1 MAGARYVLAID
12 QGTTSSRAM
21 VFDGAGRPRATCQHE
36 LAQHY
41 PKPGWVEHD
50 PEQIWRDTLAA
61 SRDALERGGLNAAE
75 IAAIGITNQRET
87 VVLWERASG
96 RPVHPAIVWQD
107 RRTAARCRELRE
119 AGHDP
124 LVQARTGLLID
135 PYFSASKLAWLLDEL
150 PGVRAAAERGEL
162 AFGTI
167 DSFLLWR
174 LTGGRV
180 HATDAT
186 NASRTMLYDIHRQD
200 WDDDLL
206 RLLEIPRSLLPEV
219 RDCSTLFG
227 TTPAELFGAPL
238 PITGIA
244 GDQQAATVGQ
254 ACFNPGMLKSTYGT
268 GCFALLNTGAS
279 AVASANRLLTT
290 IAYRL
295 KGRAT
300 YALEGSIF
308 IAGAA
313 VQWLRDGLKLV
324 GHAGETEALAAAIE
338 GTGGVYLVPAFVGLG
353 APHWDPDA
361 RGAIFGLTRDS
372 GIPQIARAALESVGY
387 QTRDLLVA
395 MSADLG
401 AGEGG
406 ALRIDGGPAAVRVDG
421 GMVANDW
428 LCQFLADLLDRPVER
443 PAVTETTA
451 LGAACLAGLEVG
463 LYPSLDAV
471 AGAWRLERRFEPRM
485 SASER
490 QRLYAGWRD
499 AVRRTRSTT

>member
-1 MAGARYVLAID
+1 VAGARYVLAID

-21 VFDGAGRPRATCQHE
+21 LFDRAGRPCATSQRE
-36 LAQHY
+36 LEQHY

-61 SRDALERGGLNAAE
+61 GRNALERAGLSAPE
-75 IAAIGITNQRET
+75 VAAIGITNQRET

-107 RRTAARCRELRE
+107 RRTAARCRALRQ

-135 PYFSASKLAWLLDEL
+135 PYFSATKLAWLLDEVA
-150 PGVRAAAERGEL
+150 GARTAAERGEL

-186 NASRTMLYDIHRQD
+186 NAARTMLYDIHRQD
-200 WDDDLL
+200 WDEDLL
-206 RLLEIPRSLLPEV
+206 RLLDIPRPLLPEV
-219 RDCSTLFG
+219 KDCSTLFG
-227 TTPAELFGAPL
+227 TTPADLFGAPL

-254 ACFNPGMLKSTYGT
+254 ACFVPGMLKSTYGT
-268 GCFALLNTGAS
+268 GCFALLNTGDK
-279 AVASANRLLTT
+279 AVTSTNRLLTT

-295 KGRAT
+295 GGQAT

-308 IAGAA
+308 VAGAA
-313 VQWLRDGLKLV
+313 VQWLRDGLKLI
-324 GHAGETEALAAAIE
+324 GYAGETEALAAGLE

-372 GIPQIARAALESVGY
+372 GIPQIVRAALESVGY
-387 QTRDLLVA
+387 QTSDLLAA

-401 AGEGG
+401 A
-406 ALRIDGGPAAVRVDG
+406 DSDQAVRVDG

-428 LCQFLADLLDRPVER
+428 LCQFLADILNRSVER

-451 LGAACLAGLEVG
+451 LGAACLAGLAVG

-471 AGAWRLERRFEPRM
+471 AGAWRLERRFEPSM
-485 SASER
+485 SAAER
-490 QRLYAGWRD
+490 LRLYTGWQD
-499 AVRRTRSTT
+499 AVRRTRSTV

>member
-1 MAGARYVLAID
+1 VAGARCVLAID
-12 QGTTSSRAM
+12 QGTTSTRAM
-21 VFDGAGRPRATCQHE
+21 LFDREGRPSATAQRE
-36 LAQHY
+36 LDQYY
-41 PKPGWVEHD
+41 PQPGWVEHD
-50 PEQIWRDTLAA
+50 PEQIWRDTLATG
-61 SRDALERGGLNAAE
+61 RQTLERAKSSAAE
-75 IAAIGITNQRET
+75 VAAIGITNQRET

-107 RRTAARCRELRE
+107 RRTAARCRELRQ

-135 PYFSASKLAWLLDEL
+135 PYFSATKLAWLLDEL
-150 PGVRAAAERGEL
+150 PGARAAAERGKL
-162 AFGTI
+162 AFGTV

-174 LTGGRV
+174 LSGGRA

-200 WDDDLL
+200 WDEDLL
-206 RLLEIPRSLLPEV
+206 RLLAIPRALLPEV

-227 TTPAELFGAPL
+227 TTPAGLFGAPL

-254 ACFNPGMLKSTYGT
+254 ACFAPGMLKSTYGT
-268 GCFALLNTGAS
+268 GCFALLNTGEQ
-279 AVASANRLLTT
+279 AVTSSNRLLTT
-290 IAYRL
+290 IGYRL
-295 KGRAT
+295 GGRTT

-308 IAGAA
+308 VAGAA
-313 VQWLRDGLKLV
+313 VQWLRDGLKLI
-324 GHAGETEALAAAIE
+324 GHAGESGPLAA
-338 GTGGVYLVPAFVGLG
+338 GLRDTGGVYLVPAFVGLG

-361 RGAIFGLTRDS
+361 RAAIFGLTRDA
-372 GIPQIARAALESVGY
+372 GIPQIVRAALESVGY
-387 QTRDLLVA
+387 QTRDLMAA
-395 MSADLG
+395 MTADLG
-401 AGEGG
+401 DRAGG
-406 ALRIDGGPAAVRVDG
+406 AAAMRVDG

-451 LGAACLAGLEVG
+451 LGAACLAGLAVG
-463 LYPSLDAV
+463 LYPSLEAV
-471 AGAWRLERRFEPRM
+471 GKAWRLERRFEPRM

-490 QRLYAGWRD
+490 ARLYAGWQD
-499 AVRRTRSTT
+499 AVRRTRSPAGPRDRA

>member
-12 QGTTSSRAM
+12 QGTTSTRAI
-21 VFDGAGRPRATCQHE
+21 VFDPAGRPRATSQRE
-36 LAQHY
+36 LDQHY
-41 PKPGWVEHD
+41 PRPGWVEHD

-61 SRDALERGGLNAAE
+61 SRGALEHAGRSAAE

-107 RRTAARCRELRE
+107 RRTAARCRALQD

-135 PYFSASKLAWLLDEL
+135 PYFSATKLAWLLDEVA
-150 PGVRAAAERGEL
+150 GARVAAERGEL
-162 AFGTI
+162 AFGTV

-186 NASRTMLYDIHRQD
+186 NASRTMLYDIHRHD

-206 RLLEIPRSLLPEV
+206 RLLGIPRAILPEV
-219 RDCSTLFG
+219 RDCSGLFG

-254 ACFNPGMLKSTYGT
+254 ACFAPGMLKSTYGT
-268 GCFALLNTGAS
+268 GCFALLNTGEQ
-279 AVASANRLLTT
+279 AVASSNRLLTT

-295 KGRAT
+295 DGRAT

-308 IAGAA
+308 VAGAA
-313 VQWLRDGLKLV
+313 IQWLRDGLKLI
-324 GHAGETEALAAAIE
+324 GHAGESEPLAAGIYD
-338 GTGGVYLVPAFVGLG
+338 TGGVYLVPAFVGLG
-353 APHWDPDA
+353 APYWDPDA
-361 RGAIFGLTRDS
+361 RAAIFGLTRDS
-372 GIPQIARAALESVGY
+372 GIPQVVRAALELVGY
-387 QTRDLLVA
+387 QTLDLMAA
-395 MSADLG
+395 MTADLDG
-401 AGEGG
+401 DAGGTG
-406 ALRIDGGPAAVRVDG
+406 AVRVDG

-451 LGAACLAGLEVG
+451 LGAACLAGLAVG
-463 LYPSLDAV
+463 LYPSLDAISE
-471 AGAWRLERRFEPRM
+471 GWRLERRFEPRM

-490 QRLYAGWRD
+490 RRLYAGWQD
-499 AVRRTRSTT
+499 AVRRTRSPARANT

>member
-12 QGTTSSRAM
+12 QGTTSSRAL
-21 VFDGAGRPRATCQHE
+21 VFDGSGRPCATSQHE
-36 LAQHY
+36 LGQHY
-41 PKPGWVEHD
+41 PRPGWVEHD

-61 SRDALERGGLNAAE
+61 CRSALERAGRGAVE
-75 IAAIGITNQRET
+75 VAAIGITNQRET

-107 RRTAARCRELRE
+107 RRTAARCRELRQ

-135 PYFSASKLAWLLDEL
+135 PYFSATKLAWLLDEVA
-150 PGVRAAAERGEL
+150 GARAAAERGEL
-162 AFGTI
+162 AFGTV

-206 RLLEIPRSLLPEV
+206 RLLDIPPALLPEV
-219 RDCSTLFG
+219 KDCSALFG
-227 TTPAELFGAPL
+227 STPADLFGAPL

-244 GDQQAATVGQ
+244 GDQQAAAVGQ
-254 ACFNPGMLKSTYGT
+254 ACFTPGMLKSTYGT
-268 GCFALLNTGAS
+268 GCFALLNTGEE
-279 AVASANRLLTT
+279 AVTSRHRLLTT

-295 KGRAT
+295 AGKTT

-308 IAGAA
+308 VAGAA
-313 VQWLRDGLKLV
+313 VQWLRDGLKLI
-324 GHAGETEALAAAIE
+324 GHAGETEALAAGIE

-361 RGAIFGLTRDS
+361 RGALFGLTRDS
-372 GIPQIARAALESVGY
+372 GIPQIARATLESVGY
-387 QTRDLLVA
+387 QTQDLLAA

-401 AGEGG
+401 ADASG
-406 ALRIDGGPAAVRVDG
+406 AVRVDG

-428 LCQFLADLLDRPVER
+428 FCQFLADILDRPVER

-451 LGAACLAGLEVG
+451 LGAACLAGLAVG

-471 AGAWRLERRFEPRM
+471 ARAWRLERRFAPGM

-490 QRLYAGWRD
+490 QRLHAGWRD
-499 AVRRTRSTT
+499 AVRRTRSTA

>member
-21 VFDGAGRPRATCQHE
+21 VFDSSGRPRATCQHE
-36 LAQHY
+36 LQQHY

-61 SRDALERGGLNAAE
+61 SRSALERAGLNAVE

-107 RRTAARCRELRE
+107 RRTAARCRELRA

-135 PYFSASKLAWLLDEL
+135 PYFSASKLAWLLDEVA
-150 PGVRAAAERGEL
+150 GVRAAAERGEL

-186 NASRTMLYDIHRQD
+186 NAARTMLYDIHRQD

-254 ACFNPGMLKSTYGT
+254 ACFSPGMLKSTYGT
-268 GCFALLNTGAS
+268 GCFALLNTGDQ
-279 AVASANRLLTT
+279 AVAVREPAAHDDCLSA
-290 IAYRL
+290 
-295 KGRAT
+295 
-300 YALEGSIF
+300 
-308 IAGAA
+308 
-313 VQWLRDGLKLV
+313 Q
-324 GHAGETEALAAAIE
+324 GHR
-338 GTGGVYLVPAFVGLG
+338 P
-353 APHWDPDA
+353 P
-361 RGAIFGLTRDS
+361 TRS
-372 GIPQIARAALESVGY
+372 RAAS
-387 QTRDLLVA
+387 
-395 MSADLG
+395 S
-401 AGEGG
+401 
-406 ALRIDGGPAAVRVDG
+406 
-421 GMVANDW
+421 
-428 LCQFLADLLDRPVER
+428 
-443 PAVTETTA
+443 
-451 LGAACLAGLEVG
+451 
-463 LYPSLDAV
+463 
-471 AGAWRLERRFEPRM
+471 
-485 SASER
+485 
-490 QRLYAGWRD
+490 
-499 AVRRTRSTT
+499 

>member
-21 VFDGAGRPRATCQHE
+21 VFDRSGRPCATCQHE

-61 SRDALERGGLNAAE
+61 GRSALERAGLTAVE

-87 VVLWERASG
+87 AVLWERASG
-96 RPVHPAIVWQD
+96 RPVHAAIVWQD
-107 RRTAARCRELRE
+107 RRTAARCRELRA

-135 PYFSASKLAWLLDEL
+135 PYFSATKLAWLLDEVA
-150 PGVRAAAERGEL
+150 GARTAAERGEL

-200 WDDDLL
+200 WDEDLL
-206 RLLEIPRSLLPEV
+206 RLLDIPRSLLPEV

-227 TTPAELFGAPL
+227 STRKDLFGAPL

-254 ACFNPGMLKSTYGT
+254 ACFTPGMLKSTYGT
-268 GCFALLNTGAS
+268 GCFALLNTGEV
-279 AVASANRLLTT
+279 AVVSNNRLLTT

-295 KGRAT
+295 GGRAT

-308 IAGAA
+308 VAGAA
-313 VQWLRDGLKLV
+313 VQWLRDGLKLI
-324 GHAGETEALAAAIE
+324 GYAGETEALAAGLE

-361 RGAIFGLTRDS
+361 RGAIFGLTRDA
-372 GIPQIARAALESVGY
+372 GIPQIVRAALESVGY
-387 QTRDLLVA
+387 QTQDLLAA

-401 AGEGG
+401 AE
-406 ALRIDGGPAAVRVDG
+406 ADGAVRVDG

-428 LCQFLADLLDRPVER
+428 LCQFLADILDRPVER

-451 LGAACLAGLEVG
+451 LGAACLAGLAVG
-463 LYPSLDAV
+463 LYPSLDAI

-485 SASER
+485 SSSER
-490 QRLYAGWRD
+490 QRLYAGWQD
-499 AVRRTRSTT
+499 AVRRTRSTV